1 MICYL
6 IRHGIDDDS
15 VRGGWSDSP
24 LLPEGIRQIETL
36 AESLRA
42 DQKLNISFI
51 YTSDLLRAR
60 QTADILSHTLN
71 LPVVTLPEFREV
83 NNGILAGMKNDQASK
98 LYPGLYWNQLEW
110 DEDYPG
116 GESPAVFYER
126 ISVAWQKFKNQI
138 LYHDSNVILV
148 THGGVINAI
157 RCIENGIPWT
167 NRYVTF
173 PVKNGEMVPV
183 VILNKA

>member
-6 IRHGIDDDS
+6 IRHGMDDDS

-24 LLPEGIRQIETL
+24 LLPEGIRQIESL

-71 LPVVTLPEFREV
+71 LPVVSLPEFREV
-83 NNGILAGMKNDQASK
+83 NNGILAGMKNDHAAM
-98 LYPGLYWNQLEW
+98 LFPGLYWNRLGW
-110 DEDYPG
+110 DEAYPG

-126 ISVAWQKFKNQI
+126 ISVAWQKLKTQI
-138 LYHDSNVILV
+138 RRLDSNVALV

-157 RCIENGIPWT
+157 QCIENGIPWT
-167 NRYVTF
+167 NRYVAF
-173 PVKNGEMVPV
+173 PAKSGEIIPME
-183 VILNKA
+183 INK

>member
-6 IRHGIDDDS
+6 IRHGMDDDS

-24 LLPEGIRQIETL
+24 LLPEGIRQIESL

-71 LPVVTLPEFREV
+71 LPVVSLPEFREV
-83 NNGILAGMKNDQASK
+83 NNGILAGMKNDQAAM
-98 LYPGLYWNQLEW
+98 LFPGLYWNQLEW
-110 DEDYPG
+110 DEAYPG

-126 ISVAWQKFKNQI
+126 ISVAWQKLKTQI
-138 LYHDSNVILV
+138 RRLDSNVVLV
-148 THGGVINAI
+148 THGGVINVI
-157 RCIENGIPWT
+157 RCIENGIKWSNKIKYPSV
-167 NRYVTF
+167 NH
-173 PVKNGEMVPV
+173 GG
-183 VILNKA
+183 VIPISIK

>member
-24 LLPEGIRQIETL
+24 LLPEGIRQIDIL

-71 LPVVTLPEFREV
+71 LPVVCLPEFREV

-98 LYPGLYWNQLEW
+98 LFPGLYWNQLEW
-110 DEDYPG
+110 DEAYPD

-126 ISVAWQKFKNQI
+126 ISVAWQKLKTQI
-138 LYHDSNVILV
+138 RRLDSNVVLV
-148 THGGVINAI
+148 THGGVINVI
-157 RCIENGIPWT
+157 RCIENGIKWSNKIKYPSV
-167 NRYVTF
+167 NH
-173 PVKNGEMVPV
+173 GD
-183 VILNKA
+183 VIPISIK

>member
-6 IRHGIDDDS
+6 IRHGMDDDS

-71 LPVVTLPEFREV
+71 LPVVSLPEFREV

-98 LYPGLYWNQLEW
+98 LYPGLYWNRLGW
-110 DEDYPG
+110 DEAYPG

-126 ISVAWQKFKNQI
+126 ISVAWQKLKTQI
-138 LYHDSNVILV
+138 RRFDSNVVLV

-157 RCIENGIPWT
+157 RCIENGIKWSNKIKYPSV
-167 NRYVTF
+167 NH
-173 PVKNGEMVPV
+173 GD
-183 VILNKA
+183 VIPISIK

>member
-60 QTADILSHTLN
+60 QTADILSRTLN
-71 LPVVTLPEFREV
+71 LPMVSLPEFREV
-83 NNGILAGMKNDQASK
+83 NNGILAGMKNDQAAM
-98 LYPGLYWNQLEW
+98 LFPGLYWNRLGW
-110 DEDYPG
+110 DEAYPG

-126 ISVAWQKFKNQI
+126 ISVAWQKLKTQI
-138 LYHDSNVILV
+138 RRLDSNVVLV
-148 THGGVINAI
+148 THGGVINVI
-157 RCIENGIPWT
+157 RCIENGIKWSNKIKYPSV
-167 NRYVTF
+167 NH
-173 PVKNGEMVPV
+173 GD
-183 VILNKA
+183 VIPISIK

>member
-6 IRHGIDDDS
+6 IRHGMDDDS

-71 LPVVTLPEFREV
+71 LPVVSLPEFREV
-83 NNGILAGMKNDQASK
+83 NNGILAGMKNDQAAM
-98 LYPGLYWNQLEW
+98 LFPGLYWNRLGW
-110 DEDYPG
+110 DEAYPG

-126 ISVAWQKFKNQI
+126 ISVAWQKLKTQI
-138 LYHDSNVILV
+138 RRLDSNVVLV
-148 THGGVINAI
+148 THGGVINVI
-157 RCIENGIPWT
+157 RCIENGIKWSNKIKYPSV
-167 NRYVTF
+167 NH
-173 PVKNGEMVPV
+173 GD
-183 VILNKA
+183 VIPISIK